1 MVLEGMSLVFTG
13 RYNIGMC
20 FCVILDCQTLT
31 YLLTYLAPVM
41 VSVKCRQTVG
51 QKPFYKCDKSRCV
64 LAALS

>member
-1 MVLEGMSLVFTG
+1 MVSEGMSLVFTG

-51 QKPFYKCDKSRCV
+51 QEPFS
-64 LAALS
+64 LM

>member
-13 RYNIGMC
+13 RYSIGMC

-31 YLLTYLAPVM
+31 YLLTYLPPVM

-51 QKPFYKCDKSRCV
+51 QKPFY
-64 LAALS
+64 